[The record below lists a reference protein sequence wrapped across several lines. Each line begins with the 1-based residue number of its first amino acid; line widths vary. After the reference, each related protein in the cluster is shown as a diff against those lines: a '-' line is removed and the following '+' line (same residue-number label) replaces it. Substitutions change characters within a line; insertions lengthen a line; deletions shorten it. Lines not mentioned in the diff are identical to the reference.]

1 MVIPN
6 LSSKV
11 DCQDIKTYLY
21 LTFQLLPL
29 QPLSP
34 GSVQAPADLPE
45 FDLLDP
51 HQETGPAR
59 PMMVKATRRR
69 PPSLIRGSKCVSHDT
84 TVSEFLNLQKNPTSR
99 QFKMT
104 NLNLPPA
111 LLDLQMEEL
120 ERRKAAERVERRNEV
135 LRKKGVDEVGE
146 PIMEDEE
153 EVNGITHVEE
163 VNDSHS
169 IDDDEEIPKLGDDD
183 VYSADLHFGGD
194 VGALSVDGNLSSG
207 DENDSPSYEELV
219 RRKVE
224 QFTLKSQEHMRCS
237 ELFKEVA
244 KWHEMIGP
252 RLERLE
258 RKKVFDVQTYS
269 ARMISQCEQVGGTET
284 TFNHLVMGQQKEEI
298 SRHVR
303 IVDLFLLFLIY
314 VSRYFLT
321 TLMLANSG
329 NVEIL
334 SDDIQG
340 QGRLILFT

>member
-1 MVIPN
+1 MENKSSEGRQHGFVFIRNQMVIPN

-45 FDLLDP
+45 FDLLDH
-51 HQETGPAR
+51 HQEIGPAR
-59 PMMVKATRRR
+59 PMIVKPTTRR
-69 PPSLIRGSKCVSHDT
+69 PPSLRRGSNCVSHDT
-84 TVSEFLNLQKNPTSR
+84 TVSEFLNPQKNPTSR

-153 EVNGITHVEE
+153 EVNGITHLEE

-183 VYSADLHFGGD
+183 ADLHFGGD
-194 VGALSVDGNLSSG
+194 VGFNT
-207 DENDSPSYEELV
+207 NSPQHV
-219 RRKVE
+219 
-224 QFTLKSQEHMRCS
+224 
-237 ELFKEVA
+237 
-244 KWHEMIGP
+244 GP
-252 RLERLE
+252 
-258 RKKVFDVQTYS
+258 V
-269 ARMISQCEQVGGTET
+269 I
-284 TFNHLVMGQQKEEI
+284 
-298 SRHVR
+298 
-303 IVDLFLLFLIY
+303 
-314 VSRYFLT
+314 
-321 TLMLANSG
+321 
-329 NVEIL
+329 
-334 SDDIQG
+334 
-340 QGRLILFT
+340 